1 MQIGKFSYHAVEN
14 ETGSN
19 SIENE
24 KIHLTGEHRKL
35 PVTDNAND
43 NQASR
48 QAQGRNHRLLIN
60 AFRKEDKSFSFKG
73 IKV

>member
-1 MQIGKFSYHAVEN
+1 MNERKQAGFTQGADLMQIGKFSYHAVEN
-14 ETGSN
+14 ETSSN

-43 NQASR
+43 NQGK
-48 QAQGRNHRLLIN
+48 QAGTGAEPQ
-60 AFRKEDKSFSFKG
+60 AAD
-73 IKV
+73 